1 VTLVTFLR
9 TTEGRLRLGWR
20 LTVFVL
26 GTVTVTLLLG
36 ALLPAGLIGGSAA
49 LLCGAL
55 ALGSRLL
62 MIDGLGPGS
71 LGFYA
76 SAEAMSETGKGFGLG
91 MTLGLVVVGLMAAMG
106 GLRWTTGGGSPT
118 EWVWSGLSALLLLLL
133 PAAAEEAFLRG
144 YPLQALAEVWG
155 RWKAVAVT
163 AFAFALLH
171 VGNPGAG
178 VLTTANVMMAGVL
191 LGVVYIKTLSLWWA
205 TGVHLG
211 WNWAHGFVADVPV
224 SGLEVMDAPMYEGV
238 PTGSPWIGGG
248 SFGPEG
254 SVVAT
259 VVLLAATGACWYG
272 PWLRPGNA
280 ARAAGSLSTRHEDWD
295 EH

>member
-1 VTLVTFLR
+1 VTHATLLSTA
-9 TTEGRLRLGWR
+9 EGRLRLGWR
-20 LTVFVL
+20 LTLFVF
-26 GTVTVTLLLG
+26 GTVSVTLLLG
-36 ALLPAGLIGGSAA
+36 ALLPAGLIGGSAG

-55 ALGSRLL
+55 LTGSGLL
-62 MIDGLGPGS
+62 KLDGMGLGS

-76 SAEAMSETGKGFGLG
+76 SAEAVSETGKGFGLG
-91 MTLGLVVVGLMAAMG
+91 VTLGLVVVGLMAAMG
-106 GLRWTTGGGSPT
+106 GLQWEAGVGSPA
-118 EWVWSGLSALLLLLL
+118 EWVWSGMSGALLLLL

-155 RWKAVAVT
+155 RSNAVAVT
-163 AFAFALLH
+163 AFAFGLLH
-171 VGNPGAG
+171 LGNPDAG
-178 VLTTANVMMAGVL
+178 VLSTANVMIAGVL

-224 SGLEVMDAPMYEGV
+224 SGLEVMDTPMYDSV
-238 PTGSPWIGGG
+238 PMGSPWIGGG

-259 VVLLAATGACWYG
+259 VVVLGVAGACWYG
-272 PWLRPGNA
+272 PWLRPGDA
-280 ARAAGSLSTRHEDWD
+280 ARAVGSLSTRNGD
-295 EH
+295 